1 MEWFLVDRARFEE
14 RYNCSFYDPQTIP
27 RAARQ
32 HRLLGVLIIACYFV
46 FVGAYLPCLYA
57 MLSGEHRR
65 KASYRLMFLLGLIHV
80 LDLQFCG
87 LLTGVLAIMGA
98 VYCEHP
104 TLIFVSGAIAVACWC
119 ASTMTSMILG
129 LNRCC
134 ELYSGR
140 LAAAVFGGWRMGVWC
155 ALPVG
160 WFVFIAGWTPP
171 GIFYGVQ
178 LACPHIG
185 YFEDAAGRYTN
196 LPHTAN
202 NFVVCSTEFLVY
214 ATLIGLYVRMTRGQ
228 GAVAKSA
235 AGRERKQPEVLS
247 QLSCASA
254 ERAERGESRPIRP
267 NREHTVPN
275 KRRELDANSGLK
287 LKKHPAL
294 QPFVQPSTVQIY
306 VQIILVGTIHFV
318 AGFTYVLMQFFDVD
332 FYATL
337 VASTFYLLSQGAP
350 PLIYLTLNRSIRN
363 VLRARLGLRKEAAGA
378 SRATPGRS
386 VAPLPAGRTHPPEV
400 STVSRISSGV

>member
-1 MEWFLVDRARFEE
+1 MEWFLVDRAFFEE

-32 HRLLGVLIIACYFV
+32 HRLLGVLIIACYVV

-57 MLSGEHRR
+57 MMSGEHRR

-178 LACPHIG
+178 LAWFFKQAARFPHIG

-228 GAVAKSA
+228 GAVLKSA
-235 AGRERKQPEVLS
+235 AGRERK
-247 QLSCASA
+247 
-254 ERAERGESRPIRP
+254 
-267 NREHTVPN
+267 
-275 KRRELDANSGLK
+275 
-287 LKKHPAL
+287 
-294 QPFVQPSTVQIY
+294 IY

-386 VAPLPAGRTHPPEV
+386 VAPLPAGRPRPAEV